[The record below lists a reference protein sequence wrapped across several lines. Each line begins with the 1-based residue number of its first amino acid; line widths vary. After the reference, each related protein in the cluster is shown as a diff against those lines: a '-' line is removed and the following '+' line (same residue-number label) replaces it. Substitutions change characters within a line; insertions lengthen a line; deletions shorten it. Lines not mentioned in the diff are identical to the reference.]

1 VTSHSAQVSRSR
13 PFYADHAA
21 AYDLLVADPVEP
33 WVEAVHEVLGRAG
46 HQSASVLDAGCGTG
60 RHAAALTAK
69 GHRVDLAD
77 AADALLAQAAE
88 RCPEAQCYQVDICS
102 LQVEHAYQAVV
113 CRGVLNDMITDEE
126 RDAALRSLASSLH
139 RGGLLILDVREASGA
154 RERADATPRRR
165 IVDLGSGRQL
175 AFTSTVTWQD
185 GTLHVHEEH
194 DVLTAEE
201 TPQRSNYDFVMRPWS
216 ENEIRQRLGKAGFH
230 AIEIG
235 PGVGRKTT
243 DRLFVTAVRE

>member
-1 VTSHSAQVSRSR
+1 MSRSR
-13 PFYADHAA
+13 PFYADYAA

-77 AADALLAQAAE
+77 AAGALLAQAAE
-88 RCPEAQCYQVDICS
+88 RCPEARCYRADICS
-102 LQVEHAYQAVV
+102 LHVERAYQAVV

-126 RDAALRSLASSLH
+126 RDAAVRSLASSLQS
-139 RGGLLILDVREASGA
+139 GGLLILDVREASGA

-165 IVDLGSGRQL
+165 IVEMGPGRQL
-175 AFTSTVTWQD
+175 AFTSTVTWRH

-194 DVLTAEE
+194 VVLAAEE
-201 TPQRSNYDFVMRPWS
+201 TPQTSNYDFVMRPWS
-216 ENEIRQRLGKAGFH
+216 ENEIRQRLGKEGFH